1 MDKSILYKLSY
12 GLYAIGAQDGACIA
26 NTVFQ
31 ITSTPAVIALSM
43 NKNNATHDLIQK
55 SGRFSVSI
63 LNEDVPSEI
72 ISTLGFA
79 SSRDTDKFTGLP
91 WKKINGLPVLEKGS
105 SSYLLCEVISSSDL
119 GTHTVFFAA
128 VQEAEAVQEGR
139 VMTYEYY
146 HNVIK
151 GKAPKNAPTYQEP
164 EMAQEAGYVCTVCGY
179 FHKGELP
186 EGFRC
191 PVCGMPADKFKKVP

>member
-1 MDKSILYKLSY
+1 MNVPGVKKIYVEIKRAMMYNLNCLNTGVFLSFNIQRNGEKIYGGFKNGQSILYKLSY

-43 NKNNATHDLIQK
+43 NKKQRDSRPYPKIRT
-55 SGRFSVSI
+55 FSVSI

-91 WKKINGLPVLEKGS
+91 WKKINGLPVLEKRQLWLS
-105 SSYLLCEVISSSDL
+105 VMRSDIL
-119 GTHTVFFAA
+119 
-128 VQEAEAVQEGR
+128 
-139 VMTYEYY
+139 
-146 HNVIK
+146 I
-151 GKAPKNAPTYQEP
+151 
-164 EMAQEAGYVCTVCGY
+164 
-179 FHKGELP
+179 
-186 EGFRC
+186 
-191 PVCGMPADKFKKVP
+191 

>member
-105 SSYLLCEVISSSDL
+105 SGYLLCRIRSVDPDHNHISHPCNTDYTRRNLSLSEYCLWFESDP
-119 GTHTVFFAA
+119 HTL
-128 VQEAEAVQEGR
+128 
-139 VMTYEYY
+139 
-146 HNVIK
+146 K
-151 GKAPKNAPTYQEP
+151 
-164 EMAQEAGYVCTVCGY
+164 
-179 FHKGELP
+179 
-186 EGFRC
+186 
-191 PVCGMPADKFKKVP
+191 